1 MAEQPTTDSPTISN
15 EDHEEQRMRFEV
27 EPALKF
33 RGRTPGDFKPKKPI
47 NCYGEPS
54 EARSP
59 RYFADRNNKR
69 VLILLV

>member
-33 RGRTPGDFKPKKPI
+33 RGRTSGDFKPTKPT
-47 NCYGEPS
+47 NRDGEPS
-54 EARSP
+54 KARPP
-59 RYFADRNNKR
+59 RYFADRNDKC